1 MLTRVFF
8 LFVGFGLAVSGGVTI
23 IAFLNLL
30 TIGQNYLGYLQFLT
44 DRPET
49 YLLLAGI
56 AIMWLSIYF
65 PKFK

>member
-23 IAFLNLL
+23 IAFLNML
-30 TIGQNYLGYLQFLT
+30 TIGQDYLGYLQFLT

-49 YLLLAGI
+49 YLLLGGI
-56 AIMWLSIYF
+56 VIMWLSIYF